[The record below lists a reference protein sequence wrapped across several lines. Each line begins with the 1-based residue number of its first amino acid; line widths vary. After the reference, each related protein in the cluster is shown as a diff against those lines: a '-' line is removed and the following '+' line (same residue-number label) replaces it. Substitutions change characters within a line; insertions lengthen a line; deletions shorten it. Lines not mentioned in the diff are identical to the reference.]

1 MDKNVII
8 SRLNSAYE
16 EKVVR
21 RSHPYYSSTTCLQD
35 RQAALVGF
43 KEFTSD
49 STPNTPSE
57 LCTLLRYED
66 DNLSIALK
74 WALEKVANEPSRV
87 AQPGIRILHQDTTT
101 KGRKW

>member
-35 RQAALVGF
+35 RKAALVSF
-43 KEFTSD
+43 KEFTSH

-57 LCTLLRYED
+57 LYTLLWYED

-74 WALEKVANEPSRV
+74 WALEKLAKEPSRV
-87 AQPGIRILHQDTTT
+87 PHPGIRILHQDTTT